1 MKVRRLP
8 YPVLKS
14 KTEVKRMRAAGRAV
28 GRILHEIRRLVAPG
42 VTTRDL
48 ADLAAEMIREAGGVP
63 LFLDYPHPAGPHRP
77 AFPSVIC
84 ASANEVIVHGIPNR
98 RPLREG
104 DIVSVDCGVRIDGF
118 VGDAAVTI
126 PVGELAPEV
135 DALVRHTREAL
146 DVGIEQCQAGNH
158 VGDISHAVQRFA
170 EARGYG
176 VVRDYCGH
184 GVGRQ
189 LHEEPQVPN
198 YGEPGTGEEL
208 RPGLCLAI
216 EPMINLGT
224 HRTKTLRDHWTVVT
238 EDRRPSAHFE
248 HSIAITKNGPVVLT
262 AYDPAGEA
270 GGG

>member
-1 MKVRRLP
+1 MRLQRLP

-14 KTEVKRMRAAGRAV
+14 RTEIKKMRAAGRVV
-28 GRILHEIRRLVAPG
+28 GHVLHEMRRLVAPG
-42 VTTRDL
+42 VSTRDL
-48 ADLAAEMIREAGGVP
+48 ADRAAEMIKDADGVP
-63 LFLDYPHPAGPHRP
+63 LFKDYPHPAGPHMP

-84 ASANEVIVHGIPNR
+84 SSVNDVIVHGIPTR

-104 DIVSVDCGVRIDGF
+104 DIVSVDCGVRIEGY
-118 VGDAAVTI
+118 VGDAAVTL
-126 PVGELAPEV
+126 PVGELDPEI
-135 DALVRHTREAL
+135 DALVRDTERSLELA
-146 DVGIEQCQAGNH
+146 IAQCQAGNRI
-158 VGDISHAVQRFA
+158 GDISHAVQHFA

-198 YGEPGTGEEL
+198 YGKPGTGEKL
-208 RPGLCLAI
+208 RPGLCIAI

-224 HRTKTLRDHWTVVT
+224 YRTKTLSDHWTVVT

-248 HSIAITKNGPVVLT
+248 HSIAITKTGPQILT
-262 AYDPAGEA
+262 AYDPRDE
-270 GGG
+270 GGVA